1 MSRQLASIRP
11 GRVLGLIALATAL
24 GGCDQLDGLV
34 GGTDAGAPAASA
46 VEAGGGQAPVM
57 KVEERDVERPDVFE
71 LEAKGLWDGRFSF
84 GDKWVAVAANVR
96 AERVRI
102 INEANGREIE
112 GALFQKEDNLPGP
125 PIMVSQNAAEAL
137 DMLPGTPVD
146 MRVVVIRREVV
157 QVPGAED
164 AAPVPIAEAGQVFE
178 VDGVSTTAIPGFVA
192 PAPLAPGAAAN
203 AAAAEVPAVE
213 AISTEALETTT
224 LGTAALGTAA
234 RDAIETDDAST
245 GSRAATE
252 GRWIQVVNGGNK
264 DGAELTLK
272 RLKDNGLSGTIRENG
287 SESAR
292 LYRVVAGPYGTDA
305 AFTAALAKIR
315 DLGYRDAFAAQ

>member
-11 GRVLGLIALATAL
+11 GRFLGLIALATAL

-34 GGTDAGAPAASA
+34 GGADAGAPAASA
-46 VEAGGGQAPVM
+46 VEAGGGPAPVM

-84 GDKWVAVAANVR
+84 GDKWVAVAANIR

-112 GALFQKEDNLPGP
+112 GALFQKEDDLPGP

-157 QVPGAED
+157 QVPGAEE
-164 AAPVPIAEAGQVFE
+164 AAPVPIAEAGQVFQI
-178 VDGVSTTAIPGFVA
+178 DGVSTTAIPGSVA
-192 PAPLAPGAAAN
+192 PAPVAAAPMAPGAGAN

-224 LGTAALGTAA
+224 LGTTAL
-234 RDAIETDDAST
+234 DANEADDAST

-272 RLKDNGLSGTIRENG
+272 RLKDNGLNGTVRENG
-287 SESAR
+287 RESAR

>member
-1 MSRQLASIRP
+1 MSRQMASIRP
-11 GRVLGLIALATAL
+11 GRALGLIVLATAL

-34 GGTDAGAPAASA
+34 GGADAPDAAAPAIQA
-46 VEAGGGQAPVM
+46 EGGAAPVM
-57 KVEERDVERPDVFE
+57 KVEERDVERPDIFE

-84 GDKWVAVAANVR
+84 GDKWVAVAANVK

-112 GALFQKEDNLPGP
+112 GALFQKEDDLPGP

-137 DMLPGTPVD
+137 NMLPGTPVD
-146 MRVVVIRREVV
+146 LRVVVIRREVV
-157 QVPGAED
+157 QVPGAAG
-164 AAPVPIAEAGQVFE
+164 AAPVPIAETGQVFK
-178 VDGVSTTAIPGFVA
+178 VDGVATTVIPGTVA
-192 PAPLAPGAAAN
+192 PAPVAPGSAAN
-203 AAAAEVPAVE
+203 AAAEVPAAESINTE
-213 AISTEALETTT
+213 AIRTEALEAT
-224 LGTAALGTAA
+224 ALGAIQAA
-234 RDAIETDDAST
+234 DANA

-264 DGAELTLK
+264 DGADLTLK
-272 RLKDNGLSGTIRENG
+272 RLKDNGLSGAIRENG

-292 LYRVVAGPYGTDA
+292 LYRVVAGPFGTDA
-305 AFTAALAKIR
+305 EFTAALAKIR